1 MKNQEKRPC
10 PLCERHQRM
19 ETTNGMLFWVEW
31 GEDGNPRLCTDT
43 LHDGGGLNVL
53 CIDFCP
59 LCGREMENRRL
70 WDEKTAYYTALLRP
84 ERCRAGAA
92 ALLRTRKTEAER
104 LDDHREE
111 TGNVLIACILA
122 AIYDEYGIGEMR
134 LRRVVDCAN
143 EFSAKYALDKQVRG
157 EKQAKAT
164 LAAAVQQIMPPFL
177 LPALSAPKTEREA
190 VQLAA
195 RREAADTVMK
205 IYVQAMHKA
214 LGFGADRVAVVAAET
229 EGNFRQF
236 GECTKDGEYYGY
248 AVLARKIG
256 QIIHDTVEV
265 DTSGATEPVF
275 GKTLF

>member
-1 MKNQEKRPC
+1 MKR
-10 PLCERHQRM
+10 RHTTPRYFARNAAIQAQRR
-19 ETTNGMLFWVEW
+19 F
-31 GEDGNPRLCTDT
+31 
-43 LHDGGGLNVL
+43 
-53 CIDFCP
+53 
-59 LCGREMENRRL
+59 
-70 WDEKTAYYTALLRP
+70 
-84 ERCRAGAA
+84 
-92 ALLRTRKTEAER
+92 LRTRKTEAER

-111 TGNVLIACILA
+111 TGNVLIVCILA
-122 AIYDEYGIGEMR
+122 AIYDKYGIGEMR

-164 LAAAVQQIMPPFL
+164 LAAAVQQIMPSFL

-190 VQLAA
+190 VQLAV

-214 LGFGADRVAVVAAET
+214 LGFGADRVAVVVEET
-229 EGNFRQF
+229 ENNFRQF

>member
-1 MKNQEKRPC
+1 MKR
-10 PLCERHQRM
+10 RHTTPRYYARNAAVQAQRR
-19 ETTNGMLFWVEW
+19 F
-31 GEDGNPRLCTDT
+31 
-43 LHDGGGLNVL
+43 
-53 CIDFCP
+53 
-59 LCGREMENRRL
+59 
-70 WDEKTAYYTALLRP
+70 
-84 ERCRAGAA
+84 
-92 ALLRTRKTEAER
+92 LRTRKTEAER

-122 AIYDEYGIGEMR
+122 AIYDKYGIGEMR

-164 LAAAVQQIMPPFL
+164 LAAAVQQIMPPSL

-214 LGFGADRVAVVAAET
+214 LGFGADRVAVVVEET
-229 EGNFRQF
+229 ENNFRQF

-256 QIIHDTVEV
+256 QIIHGTVEV

>member
-1 MKNQEKRPC
+1 MKR
-10 PLCERHQRM
+10 RHTTPRYYARNAAMQAQRR
-19 ETTNGMLFWVEW
+19 F
-31 GEDGNPRLCTDT
+31 
-43 LHDGGGLNVL
+43 
-53 CIDFCP
+53 
-59 LCGREMENRRL
+59 
-70 WDEKTAYYTALLRP
+70 
-84 ERCRAGAA
+84 
-92 ALLRTRKTEAER
+92 LRTGKTEAER

-111 TGNVLIACILA
+111 TGNVLVLCILA
-122 AIYDEYGIGEMR
+122 AIYDKYGIGEMR
-134 LRRVVDCAN
+134 LQRVVDCAN

-157 EKQAKAT
+157 EGQAKAGLT
-164 LAAAVQQIMPPFL
+164 AAVQQIMPPFL
-177 LPALSAPKTEREA
+177 LPALYAPKTEREA
-190 VQLAA
+190 AQLAA

>member
-1 MKNQEKRPC
+1 MKR
-10 PLCERHQRM
+10 RHTTPRYFARNAAIQAQRR
-19 ETTNGMLFWVEW
+19 F
-31 GEDGNPRLCTDT
+31 
-43 LHDGGGLNVL
+43 
-53 CIDFCP
+53 
-59 LCGREMENRRL
+59 
-70 WDEKTAYYTALLRP
+70 
-84 ERCRAGAA
+84 
-92 ALLRTRKTEAER
+92 LRTRKTEAER

-111 TGNVLIACILA
+111 TGNVLIVCILA
-122 AIYDEYGIGEMR
+122 AIYDKYGIGEMR

-157 EKQAKAT
+157 EKQAKAA

-214 LGFGADRVAVVAAET
+214 LGFGADRVAVVVEET
-229 EGNFRQF
+229 ENNFRQF

>member
-1 MKNQEKRPC
+1 MKR
-10 PLCERHQRM
+10 RHTTPRYFARNAAIQAQRR
-19 ETTNGMLFWVEW
+19 F
-31 GEDGNPRLCTDT
+31 
-43 LHDGGGLNVL
+43 
-53 CIDFCP
+53 
-59 LCGREMENRRL
+59 
-70 WDEKTAYYTALLRP
+70 
-84 ERCRAGAA
+84 
-92 ALLRTRKTEAER
+92 LRTRKTEAER

-111 TGNVLIACILA
+111 TGNVLVLCILA
-122 AIYDEYGIGEMR
+122 AIYDKYGIGEMR
-134 LRRVVDCAN
+134 LQRVVDCAN

-157 EKQAKAT
+157 EEQAKAALT
-164 LAAAVQQIMPPFL
+164 AAVQQIMPPFL
-177 LPALSAPKTEREA
+177 LPALYATKTEREA

-195 RREAADTVMK
+195 RREAADTIMK

-214 LGFGADRVAVVAAET
+214 LGFGADRVTVVVEEAEN
-229 EGNFRQF
+229 NFRQF

>member
-1 MKNQEKRPC
+1 MKR
-10 PLCERHQRM
+10 RHTTPSYYARNAAMQAQRR
-19 ETTNGMLFWVEW
+19 F
-31 GEDGNPRLCTDT
+31 
-43 LHDGGGLNVL
+43 
-53 CIDFCP
+53 
-59 LCGREMENRRL
+59 
-70 WDEKTAYYTALLRP
+70 
-84 ERCRAGAA
+84 
-92 ALLRTRKTEAER
+92 LRTGKTEAER
-104 LDDHREE
+104 LDDHREA
-111 TGNVLIACILA
+111 TANVLVLCILA
-122 AIYDEYGIGEMR
+122 AIYDKYGIGEMR
-134 LRRVVDCAN
+134 LQRVVDCAN

-157 EKQAKAT
+157 GQAKAGLT
-164 LAAAVQQIMPPFL
+164 AAVQQIMPPFL

-265 DTSGATEPVF
+265 DTSGATEPIF

>member
-1 MKNQEKRPC
+1 MKR
-10 PLCERHQRM
+10 RHTTPRYFARNAAIQAQRR
-19 ETTNGMLFWVEW
+19 F
-31 GEDGNPRLCTDT
+31 
-43 LHDGGGLNVL
+43 
-53 CIDFCP
+53 
-59 LCGREMENRRL
+59 
-70 WDEKTAYYTALLRP
+70 
-84 ERCRAGAA
+84 
-92 ALLRTRKTEAER
+92 LRTRKTEAER

-111 TGNVLIACILA
+111 TGNVLIVCILA
-122 AIYDEYGIGEMR
+122 AIYDKYGVGEMR

-143 EFSAKYALDKQVRG
+143 EISAKYALEKQVRG
-157 EKQAKAT
+157 EKQAKAA

-177 LPALSAPKTEREA
+177 LPALSAPKTEQEA

-195 RREAADTVMK
+195 QREAADTVMK

-214 LGFGADRVAVVAAET
+214 LGFGADRVAVVVAET

>member
-1 MKNQEKRPC
+1 MKR
-10 PLCERHQRM
+10 RHTTQRYFAR
-19 ETTNGMLFWVEW
+19 NAA
-31 GEDGNPRLCTDT
+31 
-43 LHDGGGLNVL
+43 
-53 CIDFCP
+53 IQAQ
-59 LCGREMENRRL
+59 RRF
-70 WDEKTAYYTALLRP
+70 
-84 ERCRAGAA
+84 
-92 ALLRTRKTEAER
+92 LRTRKTEAER

-111 TGNVLIACILA
+111 TGNVLVLCILA
-122 AIYDEYGIGEMR
+122 AIYDKYGIGEMR
-134 LRRVVDCAN
+134 LQRIVDCAN

-157 EKQAKAT
+157 EKKAKAALT
-164 LAAAVQQIMPPFL
+164 AAVQQIMPPFL
-177 LPALSAPKTEREA
+177 LPALSATKTEREA

-195 RREAADTVMK
+195 RREEADTVMK

-256 QIIHDTVEV
+256 QIIHAEVEV

>member
-1 MKNQEKRPC
+1 MKR
-10 PLCERHQRM
+10 RHTTPRYFARNAAIQAQRR
-19 ETTNGMLFWVEW
+19 F
-31 GEDGNPRLCTDT
+31 
-43 LHDGGGLNVL
+43 
-53 CIDFCP
+53 
-59 LCGREMENRRL
+59 
-70 WDEKTAYYTALLRP
+70 
-84 ERCRAGAA
+84 
-92 ALLRTRKTEAER
+92 LRTRKTEAEQ

-111 TGNVLIACILA
+111 TGNVLIMCILA
-122 AIYDEYGIGEMR
+122 AIYDKYGVGEMR

-143 EFSAKYALDKQVRG
+143 EISAKYALEKQVRG
-157 EKQAKAT
+157 EKQAKAA

-214 LGFGADRVAVVAAET
+214 LGFGADRVAVVVAET

-265 DTSGATEPVF
+265 ETSGATEPVF

>member
-1 MKNQEKRPC
+1 MKR
-10 PLCERHQRM
+10 RHTTPRYFARNAAIQAQRR
-19 ETTNGMLFWVEW
+19 F
-31 GEDGNPRLCTDT
+31 
-43 LHDGGGLNVL
+43 
-53 CIDFCP
+53 
-59 LCGREMENRRL
+59 
-70 WDEKTAYYTALLRP
+70 
-84 ERCRAGAA
+84 
-92 ALLRTRKTEAER
+92 LRTRKTEAER

-111 TGNVLIACILA
+111 TGNVLVLCILA
-122 AIYDEYGIGEMR
+122 AIYDKYGIGEMR
-134 LRRVVDCAN
+134 LQRIVDCAN

-157 EKQAKAT
+157 EKKAKAALT
-164 LAAAVQQIMPPFL
+164 AAVQQIMPPFL
-177 LPALSAPKTEREA
+177 LPALSATKTEREA

-195 RREAADTVMK
+195 RREEADTVMK

-256 QIIHDTVEV
+256 QIIHAEVEV

>member
-1 MKNQEKRPC
+1 MKR
-10 PLCERHQRM
+10 RHTTPRYYARNAAIQAQRR
-19 ETTNGMLFWVEW
+19 F
-31 GEDGNPRLCTDT
+31 
-43 LHDGGGLNVL
+43 
-53 CIDFCP
+53 
-59 LCGREMENRRL
+59 
-70 WDEKTAYYTALLRP
+70 
-84 ERCRAGAA
+84 
-92 ALLRTRKTEAER
+92 LRTRKTEAER

-122 AIYDEYGIGEMR
+122 AIYDKYGIGEMR

-157 EKQAKAT
+157 EKQAKAA

-214 LGFGADRVAVVAAET
+214 LGFGADRVAVVVAET
-229 EGNFRQF
+229 ENNFRQF

-256 QIIHDTVEV
+256 QIIHDEVEV

>member
-1 MKNQEKRPC
+1 MKR
-10 PLCERHQRM
+10 RHTTPRYFARNAAIQAQRR
-19 ETTNGMLFWVEW
+19 F
-31 GEDGNPRLCTDT
+31 
-43 LHDGGGLNVL
+43 
-53 CIDFCP
+53 
-59 LCGREMENRRL
+59 
-70 WDEKTAYYTALLRP
+70 
-84 ERCRAGAA
+84 
-92 ALLRTRKTEAER
+92 LRTRKTEAER

-111 TGNVLIACILA
+111 TGNVLIMCILA
-122 AIYDEYGIGEMR
+122 AIYDKYGVGEMR

-143 EFSAKYALDKQVRG
+143 EISAKYALEKQVRG
-157 EKQAKAT
+157 EKQAKAA

-190 VQLAA
+190 VQLAD

-214 LGFGADRVAVVAAET
+214 LGFGANRVAVVVAET